1 MAAAAPEDPKV
12 PMHIRDEVLEY
23 ATRTKHAV
31 HDASSFMAE
40 LQVQQAQYACLE
52 WTVHFQILNKIPRP
66 PSLASISYEKLA
78 NEAGVPLITLRSVL
92 RMLITMGLLCE
103 TADGQVSHNT
113 MSAPFVE
120 NAHFEVWLRHV
131 VHHTV
136 PLFGAMVGATE
147 KYGASNKINETA
159 FNVVSN
165 TEGVSFFEHLKA
177 TPELE
182 HEFDLYMKS
191 QASINSGVRAEHL
204 LQGFAWGAL
213 PAGSLVVDVGGGSGA
228 TALMLARA
236 HPGLRLVVQDQA
248 VPIANAR
255 AALAAEPDRAVA
267 ARVVKLAEH
276 DFFTSQPEPER
287 GAAVYLLRTILHDWP
302 DVDALRIL
310 APLARALGPGGRIV
324 VMDMVV
330 PAPGT
335 GSRTL
340 EAALRQKDLAMMLTF
355 NAKEREADDWYR
367 LIAQVEP
374 PLAIRAIKRPE
385 GCQHSVVEIS
395 LAAEA

>member
-1 MAAAAPEDPKV
+1 MAAAPEDQKV

-40 LQVQQAQYACLE
+40 LQVQQAQYACLQ
-52 WTVHFQILNKIPRP
+52 WIVHFQILKKIPWP
-66 PSLASISYEKLA
+66 PLASISYEKLA
-78 NEAGVPLITLRSVL
+78 NEARVPLVTLRSVL
-92 RMLITMGLLCE
+92 RMLMTMGLLCE
-103 TADGQVSHNT
+103 KTDGQVSHNAI
-113 MSAPFVE
+113 SAPFVE

-147 KYGASNKINETA
+147 KYGASKKINETA

-165 TEGVSFFEHLKA
+165 TEGVSFFEQLKA

-182 HEFDLYMKS
+182 HEFDMYMKS
-191 QASINSGVRAEHL
+191 QASINTGVRAEHL

-213 PAGSLVVDVGGGSGA
+213 PAGSLIVDVGGGSGA
-228 TALMLARA
+228 TALALARA

-276 DFFTSQPEPER
+276 DFFTSQSEP
-287 GAAVYLLRTILHDWP
+287 GAAVYLLRTVLHDWP

-310 APLARALGPGGRIV
+310 APLAQALAPGGRIL